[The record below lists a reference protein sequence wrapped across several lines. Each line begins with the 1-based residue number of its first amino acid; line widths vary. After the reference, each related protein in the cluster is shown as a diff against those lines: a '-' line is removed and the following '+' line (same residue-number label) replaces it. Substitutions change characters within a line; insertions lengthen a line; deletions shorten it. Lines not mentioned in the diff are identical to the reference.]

1 MRCRP
6 GDLAVVVS
14 AVNKQNIGKM
24 VRVLRAYDGT
34 GDILLVGS
42 GPQWLVH
49 CSVPIVC
56 GWPGKK
62 PIHRRKVGPALD
74 SQLQPI
80 RGGSQ
85 GRRLVARV
93 ETPRPASAHA

>member
-14 AVNKQNIGKM
+14 AVNKQNVGKI

-34 GDILLVGS
+34 GDILLVGT
-42 GPQWLVH
+42 GPQWLVQ
-49 CSVPIVC
+49 CSVPIVW

-62 PIHRRKVGPALD
+62 PTHRRKVGPALD

-80 RGGSQ
+80 RGSGQ
-85 GRRLVARV
+85 APGRAAGRL
-93 ETPRPASAHA
+93 TQLPASANA